1 MLFLVLSSQDKSS
14 YYTDRNAWETY
25 ADMPR
30 HCVQSH
36 LVYVGI
42 TCMELVY
49 VCPCSNLY
57 PKICILSTSQRTQ
70 ELVCLVATARVSK
83 LWYNV
88 PRRYSVKFC
97 MRNNV
102 VFVGCLD
109 SNLFNKNSTS
119 SSSSF
124 LHTSFYLYVV
134 LARVDRLP
142 RLPLRHSKTC
152 NCARYTNR

>member
-49 VCPCSNLY
+49 VLSVFESVSKNLY
-57 PKICILSTSQRTQ
+57 P
-70 ELVCLVATARVSK
+70 
-83 LWYNV
+83 
-88 PRRYSVKFC
+88 
-97 MRNNV
+97 
-102 VFVGCLD
+102 
-109 SNLFNKNSTS
+109 
-119 SSSSF
+119 
-124 LHTSFYLYVV
+124 LH
-134 LARVDRLP
+134 
-142 RLPLRHSKTC
+142 
-152 NCARYTNR
+152 